1 MTLKYDIPNYIAS
14 VKMSSKKRV
23 LVEGRD
29 DRSHIKNLLNVI
41 SKGHKVKVDTAENIK
56 GDCAITGKN
65 NRAKIEKIHEATK
78 QSPSHKNLYFLC
90 DREFFRFEVTER
102 IDDLMTEHEADGNL
116 NWTIG
121 HSFENY
127 FIKEDI
133 VCRAYR
139 FLCGSEYKND
149 AVDIFKNVFS
159 SVLKVIATVT
169 LAAKTIEKCSYP
181 AGTIAWKDFKII
193 EGAFVFDVELWK
205 SNKNNQIAESFY
217 NEYKNNFPIVEKS
230 NPLICSRI
238 CRGHTAM
245 LLLQRAFSTCLN
257 EVAKKDDATLSLK
270 LANDFSKIKE
280 SYLASA
286 LCESWLHEVGAG
298 LAIYPEKLVN
308 SVA

>member
-1 MTLKYDIPNYIAS
+1 MSLKYDIPNYIAS
-14 VKMSSKKRV
+14 VKMSSKKRI

-29 DRSHIKNLLNVI
+29 DRSHIKNLLNVT

-65 NRAKIEKIHEATK
+65 NRAKIEKVHEATK
-78 QSPSHKNLYFLC
+78 QSSAHQNLYFLC
-90 DREFFRFEVTER
+90 DREFLRFEITEH
-102 IDDLMTEHEADGNL
+102 INDLMSEHEVDGNL

-121 HSFENY
+121 HSLENY

-149 AVDIFKNVFS
+149 AEDIYKTVFS
-159 SVLKVIATVT
+159 SVLKIIAAVT
-169 LAAKTIEKCSYP
+169 LAAKAIGKCSYP
-181 AGTIAWKDFKII
+181 GGTISWEDFNINEGILTFDIEKWK
-193 EGAFVFDVELWK
+193 L
-205 SNKNNQIAESFY
+205 NKNNQIAENFY
-217 NEYKNNFPIVEKS
+217 EAYKNNFTIVEKS
-230 NPLICSRI
+230 NVLIWSRI
-238 CRGHTAM
+238 GRGHTAM

-257 EVAKKDDATLSLK
+257 EVAKIDDVNLATK

-280 SYLASA
+280 SSLAGA
-286 LCESWLHEVGAG
+286 LCESWLHDVDTGQ
-298 LAIYPEKLVN
+298 AIYPEKLVS